1 MVDIPTH
8 LDGSVNFKNG
18 MSSTD
23 TKNVDLRN
31 SKKKIKLSFLDDLE
45 ESMQVS
51 STLLGD
57 ETDSQNCIS
66 KSPNLGSLT
75 NERFRDENMSQR
87 TKKHGI
93 IQRPQSDT
101 GLDLVAP
108 STWSVAHNSVG
119 GRKTMEDRHV
129 MIPDFSYENE
139 ASDVVPPISSRN
151 GLNLSLSMSY
161 YAVFDGHGGKHA
173 SDYAAKFMHRH
184 ILHQLTMSWDANSA
198 LTSSFLQLDKDYLE
212 CCKRNGCKDGCTALV
227 CLIRGK
233 LAHLAHV
240 GDCRAIMARSTTGF
254 RESWLNQ
261 YESPL
266 TVRLTED
273 HKPSR
278 ASEARRIHK
287 SGGCVIIRGCARVC
301 AKGVSRRLAVSRA
314 LGNYEIKQTHA
325 ALVIAEPEI
334 NVIKLTPND
343 IFLVLASDG
352 VWDTMTDEFVVKVIS
367 DHVRKHFS
375 IFEPSSSVPVKHELK
390 EVLSSAALRVI
401 DMAQN
406 KGSTDNLT
414 CVIVMLDWTK
424 TDPQGSTL

>member
-184 ILHQLTMSWDANSA
+184 ILHQLVEQMN
-198 LTSSFLQLDKDYLE
+198 
-212 CCKRNGCKDGCTALV
+212 
-227 CLIRGK
+227 
-233 LAHLAHV
+233 
-240 GDCRAIMARSTTGF
+240 
-254 RESWLNQ
+254 
-261 YESPL
+261 
-266 TVRLTED
+266 
-273 HKPSR
+273 
-278 ASEARRIHK
+278 
-287 SGGCVIIRGCARVC
+287 
-301 AKGVSRRLAVSRA
+301 
-314 LGNYEIKQTHA
+314 A
-325 ALVIAEPEI
+325 ALIISEC
-334 NVIKLTPND
+334 
-343 IFLVLASDG
+343 LVFRQCHGMRIL
-352 VWDTMTDEFVVKVIS
+352 
-367 DHVRKHFS
+367 
-375 IFEPSSSVPVKHELK
+375 L
-390 EVLSSAALRVI
+390 
-401 DMAQN
+401 
-406 KGSTDNLT
+406 
-414 CVIVMLDWTK
+414 
-424 TDPQGSTL
+424 